1 MKIFSRLMKYL
12 TNETKE
18 RKNKNRHSKTFI
30 LKIFLMLAMIEAS
43 INSEIH
49 LVIQGD
55 GEQTLSKIEPSEV
68 LVNGV
73 KNDSCSKTCNLV
85 GDRNNITL
93 KFNTQIESCR
103 SMFSGLGNII
113 EIDLSNFDA
122 SKVTN
127 MRFMFNYCSNL
138 EKIEFGNINTPSLES
153 MMAMFQN
160 CNKLKSIDLSKFNTS
175 KVTDIQ
181 SAFNGCSSLI
191 YLNLKSFKLKST
203 VEKYSVFKGIS
214 SNVKYCIDDIETK
227 NFLGI
232 NSDCSNDYFKEN
244 MKIDNNNNAVLT

>member
-18 RKNKNRHSKTFI
+18 RKNKNRHSKTFL
-30 LKIFLMLAMIEAS
+30 LKIFLMLTMIEAS

-49 LVIQGD
+49 LVIQGS
-55 GEQTLSKIEPSEV
+55 GQQKVSNIEPSEV

-73 KNDSCSKTCNLV
+73 KDDSCSKTCNLV

-122 SKVTN
+122 SNVKD
-127 MRFMFNYCSNL
+127 MRFMFDDCSKL
-138 EKIEFGNINTPSLES
+138 EKIEFGNINTPSLEN
-153 MMAMFQN
+153 MAGMFQG
-160 CNKLKSIDLSKFNTS
+160 CSKLK
-175 KVTDIQ
+175 
-181 SAFNGCSSLI
+181 
-191 YLNLKSFKLKST
+191 
-203 VEKYSVFKGIS
+203 
-214 SNVKYCIDDIETK
+214 
-227 NFLGI
+227 
-232 NSDCSNDYFKEN
+232 
-244 MKIDNNNNAVLT
+244 